1 MSFDWN
7 DIPLLL
13 ALARQGTLA
22 ATARELGINPTT
34 VGRRLQ
40 GAEQALKA
48 RLFLR
53 ENGRY
58 RPTSAGAVLIERAAA
73 LQGDVRGMLSAAR
86 EEDRRVAGTVRLTS
100 VEFLIAH
107 WLVPQLP
114 DLRALH
120 PGLDL
125 QLIGD
130 NRDLSF
136 TRHEADLALRL
147 ARPQQDAALVMR
159 KVGELGYAVYA
170 AAELG
175 VAAGA
180 SWQEWPW
187 LGYDDSLGHL
197 PEARWLRQQCPA
209 ADVRLRV
216 TALTSLQRACQ
227 AGLGLALLPCL
238 LGEAGGLQ
246 RCSPV
251 LLHRELWLLCHR
263 DLRRTLRFR
272 ALADWLAAR
281 LQADAGRLAGVSAG
295 GARQPAGAA
304 Q

>member
-40 GAEQALKA
+40 GAEQALQA

-180 SWQEWPW
+180 SWQARCNEV
-187 LGYDDSLGHL
+187 SAVTRRRTSAAGHCW
-197 PEARWLRQQCPA
+197 R
-209 ADVRLRV
+209 
-216 TALTSLQRACQ
+216 SQRACQ